1 MTEKSCN
8 MGRRKICYVLL
19 AVSIFFFLTSVCTFA
34 VLAVT
39 KDPPVPPH
47 DSKIIDDY
55 EPHVGQHIIIERLK
69 SLEKRMKKKKNKRN
83 RK

>member
-1 MTEKSCN
+1 
-8 MGRRKICYVLL
+8 MGRGKICYVLL
-19 AVSIFFFLTSVCTFA
+19 IVSLFFFLTSVCTFA

-39 KDPPVPPH
+39 KDPQEPAH

-69 SLEKRMKKKKNKRN
+69 ALEKRMKKKKNKRN